1 MMVNFISVRPRGF
14 RFSDSVYPSLRFRVI
29 REGYARKYWKIIN
42 QHRELA
48 CFSSNATQSQ
58 KGMLCKSC
66 SNIKHC
72 QLKLRLY
79 FKLNDIDCCLELPLT
94 SFQNY
99 RQYKQRLLKSGQ
111 DVQKITTRA
120 LVKNKGYWGEVMFSR
135 SDTEND

>member
-1 MMVNFISVRPRGF
+1 MRVNFISVRPQGF
-14 RFSDSVYPSLRFRVI
+14 RLSDSVYPSLRFRVS
-29 REGYARKYWKIIN
+29 REGYARK
-42 QHRELA
+42 HRKTVNEHRQLA

-58 KGMLCKSC
+58 MGTLCRSC
-66 SNIKHC
+66 ANIKHC

-79 FKLNDIDCCLELPLT
+79 FKLNDIDCCLELLT